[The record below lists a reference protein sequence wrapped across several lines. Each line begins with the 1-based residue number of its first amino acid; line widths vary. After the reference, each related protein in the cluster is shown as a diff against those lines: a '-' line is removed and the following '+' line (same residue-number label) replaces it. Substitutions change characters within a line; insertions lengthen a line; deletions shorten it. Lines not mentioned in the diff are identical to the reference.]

1 MKLAGFLVFALGMTA
16 LGCAPSTEV
25 ESPADPPGIEKED
38 EKSKP
43 QASGEAEAEAEVGV
57 ESESQS
63 ESESSE

>member
-38 EKSKP
+38 EKSKA
-43 QASGEAEAEAEVGV
+43 QASGEAEAEVGV
-57 ESESQS
+57 DSESQS